1 MSEKSGLPR
10 QRNGKSV
17 TIKSYAS
24 AVKPTWCPGCGDYG
38 IMTAIKTAL
47 VSLNIASHQA
57 LIVTGIGCGSKTP
70 DYMSVNGFLSIHGR
84 PLPVATGA
92 KLANHALTVLVV
104 DGDGDAYGIG
114 GNHLIHTMRR
124 NLDITHIVQNNQVY
138 ALTKGQYSPTSAH
151 GTITTTSPDGVIE
164 VPLRPLLLGLTMGA
178 TFLARGFAGEPRH
191 LADILIAAIR
201 HRGYAL
207 VDVLQPCVTFNKV
220 NTYDWYREHT
230 YKVEQDGH
238 DPTDFE
244 AAFRRC
250 REWEDRI
257 PLGIL
262 YRKEGTPTY
271 EDQVPALRQGPLVNQ
286 PLDRRAHDFEALKN
300 KFT

>member
-1 MSEKSGLPR
+1 MSDKSGPAR
-10 QRNGKSV
+10 QPNNRSV
-17 TIKSYAS
+17 TVKSYAS
-24 AVKPTWCPGCGDYG
+24 PVKPTWCPGCGDYG

-47 VSLNIASHQA
+47 VSLSIAPHQA
-57 LIVTGIGCGSKTP
+57 LVVSGIGCGSKTP
-70 DYMSVNGFLSIHGR
+70 DYMNVNGFLSIHGR
-84 PLPVATGA
+84 PLAVATGA
-92 KLANHALTVLVV
+92 RLANHALTVLVV

-151 GTITTTSPDGVIE
+151 GTITTTSPEGSIE
-164 VPLRPLLLGLTMGA
+164 APMRPLLLGLTMGA
-178 TFLARGFAGEPRH
+178 AFLARGFAGEPRH
-191 LADILIAAIR
+191 LADILIEAIR

-230 YKVEQDGH
+230 YKVEDEGH

-244 AAFRRC
+244 AAYRRC

-257 PLGIL
+257 PTGIL
-262 YRKEGTPTY
+262 YRKEGMPTY
-271 EDQVPALRQGPLVNQ
+271 EDQVPALRKGPLVNQ
-286 PLDRRAHDFEALKN
+286 PLDRRVHDFEALKDT
-300 KFT
+300 FT